1 MNATAGSSGRRGN
14 FVRTLGWATL
24 AALLAVP
31 ALAMRF
37 APGAGFNW
45 TAADFVA
52 AAVLLGGVGTGLE
65 LAVRMSRDWA
75 YRAGAALAV
84 GTGSL
89 LLWANLA
96 VGLVGDEGN
105 AANRLFVGV
114 LVIAAVGAMLARLRP
129 GGLARTLAATAFA
142 QLAAAAVAL
151 GITPADPGRPV
162 EIAALAGVFPALWLV
177 SAWLF
182 RRAAYSTNES
192 SGLKTR

>member
-1 MNATAGSSGRRGN
+1 MDATAGGSGRGGN
-14 FVRTLGWATL
+14 VVRALGWATL

-37 APGAGFNW
+37 APAAGFNW

-52 AAVLLGGVGTGLE
+52 AAVLLGGLGLGLE
-65 LAVRMSRDWA
+65 LAVRLSRDWA

-84 GTGSL
+84 GTGFL

-114 LVIAAVGAMLARLRP
+114 LVIAAVGGMLARLRP
-129 GGLARTLAATAFA
+129 AGLAWALAATAFA

-151 GITPADPGRPV
+151 GVTPADPGRPV
-162 EIAALAGVFPALWLV
+162 EIAALAGVFPALWLA

>member
-1 MNATAGSSGRRGN
+1 M
-14 FVRTLGWATL
+14 L

-37 APGAGFNW
+37 APEAGFSW
-45 TAADFVA
+45 TTSDFIV
-52 AAVLLGGVGTGLE
+52 AAVLLGGVGLALE
-65 LAVRMSRDWA
+65 VMVRMSRDWA
-75 YRAGAALAV
+75 YRAGAALAI
-84 GTGSL
+84 GTGFL

-105 AANRLFVGV
+105 AANGLFLGV
-114 LVIAAVGAMLARLRP
+114 LLVAAVGAMLARLRP
-129 GGLARTLAATAFA
+129 AGMAWALAATAFA

-151 GITPADPGRPV
+151 GVTPADPGRPV

-182 RRAAYSTNES
+182 RRAAYSKKLS